1 MVVNK
6 ILCLI
11 GPTSTY
17 SDICP
22 MPIGSICLNNH
33 VVDSEI
39 QQIIIIQMNRGK
51 RQWELLLEQFKDSL
65 KTPEEIPTVSWN
77 IKCETKYT

>member
-1 MVVNK
+1 
-6 ILCLI
+6 
-11 GPTSTY
+11 
-17 SDICP
+17 

-39 QQIIIIQMNRGK
+39 QQIIIIQMDRGE

-65 KTPEEIPTVSWN
+65 KTP
-77 IKCETKYT
+77 